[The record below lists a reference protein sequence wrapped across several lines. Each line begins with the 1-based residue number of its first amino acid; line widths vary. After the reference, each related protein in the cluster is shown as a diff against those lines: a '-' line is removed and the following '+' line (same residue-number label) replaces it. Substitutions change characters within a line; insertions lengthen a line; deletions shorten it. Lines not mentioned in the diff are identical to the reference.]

1 MGRWAV
7 TSDARR
13 EVTAKAGAALDAALL
28 DAFVRQHHDRLVA
41 LARLVCFDPSEAGD
55 VVQVALEQAWRRRA
69 SLQQA
74 DALRAWLD
82 RIVVRE
88 AIRMDRRQRSPLA
101 RFFGGPREI
110 PVEVVDAGAAAS
122 HELTELR
129 IAYESLPAEQRAVIA
144 LHLHYGYSVA
154 ETAELVGAPLETIR
168 SRLRLG
174 RERMR
179 HALKD
184 ASP

>member
-1 MGRWAV
+1 V

-13 EVTAKAGAALDAALL
+13 EVTASAGPALDAAGL
-28 DAFVRQHHDRLVA
+28 DSFVRQHHDRLVA
-41 LARLVCFDPSEAGD
+41 LARLVCFDASEAGD
-55 VVQVALEQAWRRRA
+55 VVQAALEQAWRRRA

-110 PVEVVDAGAAAS
+110 SVGVIDPGTAGS
-122 HELTELR
+122 HEMTELR
-129 IAYESLPAEQRAVIA
+129 IAYESLPAEQRAAIA
-144 LHLHYGYSVA
+144 LHLHYGYTVA
-154 ETAELVGAPLETIR
+154 ETADIVGAPLETIR

-174 RERMR
+174 RERLR
-179 HALKD
+179 HALED
-184 ASP
+184 ETR